1 VVIDMFLRIIKT
13 IDEEVVSVEVQRS
26 AEEHT
31 HNIAIVRPCPFFGRG
46 ARVVVSSLTLGA
58 RSHSDCQK
66 DRMRDDCINTMVEI
80 WYQILVTYRT
90 SIPQLARECLAVL
103 RPYISASSFLLA
115 RLDCC
120 TLLTSALAYDSV
132 DRSVVDREREIY
144 SFLLRV
150 PAQRSIQARS
160 VRLHH
165 AGCRQGHAAPAEVGP
180 SGSTQGS

>member
-1 VVIDMFLRIIKT
+1 MFLRIIKT

-46 ARVVVSSLTLGA
+46 TRRVVSSLTLRV
-58 RSHSDCQK
+58 RSHYDCQK

-103 RPYISASSFLLA
+103 RPYISTPAFLLVA
-115 RLDCC
+115 
-120 TLLTSALAYDSV
+120 
-132 DRSVVDREREIY
+132 IGW
-144 SFLLRV
+144 
-150 PAQRSIQARS
+150 I
-160 VRLHH
+160 
-165 AGCRQGHAAPAEVGP
+165 APY
-180 SGSTQGS
+180 

>member
-1 VVIDMFLRIIKT
+1 MFLRIIKT

-31 HNIAIVRPCPFFGRG
+31 HNIAIVRPWSPCFGRHQESG
-46 ARVVVSSLTLGA
+46 IVTHPV

-103 RPYISASSFLLA
+103 RPYISTSAFLLVA
-115 RLDCC
+115 
-120 TLLTSALAYDSV
+120 
-132 DRSVVDREREIY
+132 IGW
-144 SFLLRV
+144 
-150 PAQRSIQARS
+150 I
-160 VRLHH
+160 
-165 AGCRQGHAAPAEVGP
+165 AAPY
-180 SGSTQGS
+180 